1 MTFAT
6 TKATAFCVVFSV
18 LLSLAFTSTVTRDS
32 NEEMEDASQ
41 SQPPPGTLYIEGK
54 GDLIVSFD
62 RVKVNVQITCK
73 SIGINTASLAQTQN
87 QESVK
92 AFMTALEDELSISSK
107 DLKLGNLNLHPVRE
121 YKNNKSYVIG
131 YSASLGLKVDV
142 STEDKK
148 LVPQISALAS
158 RFEGENTEVNI
169 HGVNPYVSDKK
180 QRESFEE
187 LFEKT
192 MEDARFKAKLYAAGV
207 DRKLGVVLVMSDKPL
222 QVQSID
228 PNPAPMK
235 KMMYSRGGGPEAR
248 AATMAMDMDNVM
260 EMPLG
265 EGQKLTKV
273 IHLQYQLL

>member
-92 AFMTALEDELSISSK
+92 AFMTALEDELSISSVG
-107 DLKLGNLNLHPVRE
+107 LSSFLIPVPNILTLE
-121 YKNNKSYVIG
+121 V
-131 YSASLGLKVDV
+131 L
-142 STEDKK
+142 
-148 LVPQISALAS
+148 QI
-158 RFEGENTEVNI
+158 
-169 HGVNPYVSDKK
+169 D
-180 QRESFEE
+180 
-187 LFEKT
+187 
-192 MEDARFKAKLYAAGV
+192 
-207 DRKLGVVLVMSDKPL
+207 
-222 QVQSID
+222 
-228 PNPAPMK
+228 
-235 KMMYSRGGGPEAR
+235 
-248 AATMAMDMDNVM
+248 
-260 EMPLG
+260 
-265 EGQKLTKV
+265 
-273 IHLQYQLL
+273 